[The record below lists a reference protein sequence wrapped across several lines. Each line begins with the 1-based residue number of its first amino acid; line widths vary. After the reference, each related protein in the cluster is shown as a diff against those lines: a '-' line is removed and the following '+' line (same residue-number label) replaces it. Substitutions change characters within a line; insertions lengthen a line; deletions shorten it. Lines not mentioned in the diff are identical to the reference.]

1 MITPHILDQNVPQVL
16 RDTPQWVL
24 WKFVVRKPGEKP
36 TKVPV
41 SAEHRLNASSTDP
54 STWCGYEQA
63 KTTAQGIK
71 AYEGIG
77 FVFSAND
84 PFCGIDLDG
93 CVVDGKLTEQAKEII
108 AAFNSY
114 TEVSPSGTGVKI
126 FIKGKKPEG
135 VGCKTGKIE
144 GMAHIEVYDSGRFFT
159 VTGQRL
165 ESTPKEAEDRQEQ
178 LDKMCAW
185 LWPPKAGARI
195 LDLPAA
201 AEEVPQVANLST
213 CDEGGDKDYHPGQLA
228 NSSNCPPVDM
238 ASRERR
244 CRAYL
249 EKCPDAISGQGGHD
263 ATLRAAC
270 ECFRFGLD
278 EATAWRVMQ
287 WFNSAKTGGEPWS
300 DKEVAHKLDSARKKV
315 EQAGEVGVR
324 LVDLS
329 PPAAEMSAASIAA
342 LQTDVGNAAR
352 LVQRFGNKVRYC
364 FGPEQWLIW
373 DGRRWRIDDRGVIV
387 KLCKQT
393 ALSILDEAK
402 GVSGDAQ
409 KELID
414 WAMASQKRERLTAM
428 AVLAQPEVG
437 VGPDDLDADPW
448 AFNVLNGTI
457 DLRTG
462 ELRPHRQVDLLTKI
476 APVEFD
482 PAATCPRF
490 DSFLQR
496 TFDNDADL
504 IRFVQRWHGH
514 CLSADI
520 REQYLP
526 IYHGEGNNG
535 KSVLL
540 DTIAAVMGDYAGE
553 APPDLVT
560 VRKHP
565 EHPTEI
571 ADLLGK
577 RLVIAS
583 ETERDAELRLQLI
596 KRLTGNAR
604 LKARRMRQDYFEFA
618 RTHKMI
624 LVTNNRPAVKEET
637 EAVWRRLR
645 LVPFSVIIPKAER
658 DPDLMRKLRNEYSGI
673 LAWMVRGC
681 VDWLGEG
688 LTEPEAVVLATE
700 AYRGAANI
708 STVESFLGD
717 CCTLAEGLYCLTSDL
732 LGAYNEWCAARKK
745 LPLRQKAFA
754 AAMRAKGCIPQ
765 KMFGQWHWLNVSLDV
780 TPPGQE
786 SRIGHECPVD
796 PAIPAREG
804 INGQVMSIPPEVSG
818 DADPD
823 ADEAGSSHDGIG
835 DYSESEA

>member
-1 MITPHILDQNVPQVL
+1 MNTLSFADNIPAILKK
-16 RDTPQWVL
+16 RAQWVV
-24 WKFVVRKPGEKP
+24 WKLVQVPGRMKA
-36 TKVPV
+36 TKVPF
-41 SAEHRLNASSTDP
+41 SARTGAEASSTDP
-54 STWCGYEQA
+54 ETW
-63 KTTAQGIK
+63 TTFDDAL
-71 AYEGIG
+71 AYYRSHPEIAGVG
-77 FVFSAND
+77 FVFNERD
-84 PFCGIDLDG
+84 PYCGIDLDE
-93 CVVDGKLTEQAKEII
+93 CITDGKISPEAQALIDDLASYSEI
-108 AAFNSY
+108 
-114 TEVSPSGTGVKI
+114 SPSGNGVKI
-126 FIKGKKPEG
+126 IIVGTKPEG
-135 VGCKTGKIE
+135 AKCQSKKIK
-144 GMAHIEVYDSGRFFT
+144 GMARIEIYDHARFFT
-159 VTGQRL
+159 ITGQVVGG
-165 ESTPKEAEDRQEQ
+165 TPNQVIQ
-178 LDKMCAW
+178 QQDKLTALCKM
-185 LWPPKAGARI
+185 LWPPKTGV
-195 LDLPAA
+195 DLTEFLTPT
-201 AEEVPQVANLST
+201 EPT
-213 CDEGGDKDYHPGQLA
+213 T
-228 NSSNCPPVDM
+228 DM

-244 CRAYL
+244 CLAYL

-270 ECFRFGLD
+270 ECYRFGLD
-278 EATAWRVMQ
+278 EAAAWRVMG
-287 WFNSAKTGGEPWS
+287 WFNTAKTGGEPWS
-300 DKEVAHKLDSARKKV
+300 DKELSHKLDSARKKV
-315 EQAGEVGVR
+315 EASGEVGVR

-329 PPAAEMSAASIAA
+329 GPAGEMSAAAIAA

-352 LVQRFGNKVRYC
+352 LVQRFGHKIRYC

-373 DGRRWRIDDRGVIV
+373 DGRRWKIDDRGMIV

-393 ALSILDEAK
+393 ALGILDEAK
-402 GVSGDAQ
+402 ALSGDAQ
-409 KELID
+409 EELID
-414 WAMASQKRERLTAM
+414 WAMASQKRDRLTAM

-462 ELRPHRQVDLLTKI
+462 ELRPHRQTDLLTKI

-490 DSFLQR
+490 ESFLAR
-496 TFDNDADL
+496 TFDGDLDL

-540 DTIAAVMGDYAGE
+540 DTVSAVMGDYAGE

-658 DPDLMRKLRNEYSGI
+658 DPDLMRKLKGEYSGI

-700 AYRGAANI
+700 AYRGAAN
-708 STVESFLGD
+708 SLDAFLAD
-717 CCTLAEGLYCLTSDL
+717 CCTVAAGLTCLTSDL
-732 LGAYNEWCAARKK
+732 VEAYSEWCARQRQM
-745 LPLRQKAFA
+745 PLRRKAL
-754 AAMRAKGCIPQ
+754 AMALKAKGCIPQ
-765 KMFGQWHWLNVSLDV
+765 KFSGQWHWVGIDLDRM
-780 TPPGQE
+780 PRGQQG
-786 SRIGHECPVD
+786 RIGHDLPVD
-796 PAIPAREG
+796 PDARTREP
-804 INGQVMSIPPEVSG
+804 INGQPMSNLSDSSSDVFGG
-818 DADPD
+818 DDPD
-823 ADEAGSSHDGIG
+823 ANAAGSSHDGTG
-835 DYSESEA
+835 SYSESEA